1 MKKYLSL
8 FLILSICLH
17 SCQEKQDPASRYFK
31 DKKVLIL
38 GNSITQAGHYVD
50 YLSYILKKNYPEIET
65 DIISIGLSSE
75 TLSCLTEPDHPFPRP
90 CLKERLNRALSE
102 VKPDVVFAC
111 YGMNDGIYH
120 PQAEDRM
127 LAFQSGINEMRNKV
141 AALGAELV
149 LISPPPFD
157 QLPIRSRVV
166 DKDAPEF
173 GYKTPFED
181 YDQVLGEYANWL
193 NSLEGEKLHVIDLH
207 AEMNEAIVKKREKN
221 SIFTYAQ
228 DGIHPNREGHLLM
241 AQIIS
246 KALGLQT
253 AKTDSV
259 DEHAISSD
267 KAFANISRN
276 RDFWSSS
283 WRNYIGY
290 VRGDTVKSPS
300 PRPLMV
306 LMGGQSNMVG
316 QGIPQAE
323 ESYPLYLSYFN
334 YGQNGKGEI
343 ITDKFGPERSLKD
356 ELMSYKPVRHRQV
369 FLLKYAI
376 GGSSL
381 LDWTPEYSKEKAKI
395 TGNERFGNMFETF
408 FQYIDTIRKEYDPE
422 IKALLWMQGERDARI
437 PEAGK
442 DYYVNFKKFIEEFR
456 KRLGDENL
464 PIIFARVNPPI
475 ERYPALEIVNE
486 AQKRIANEMDAV
498 YMIETEGL
506 AKYKDEVHYNSEGQI
521 ELGKRFAVE
530 LLKHLE

>member
-8 FLILSICLH
+8 YLILSYCLL
-17 SCQEKQDPASRYFK
+17 SCQEKPDPASRYFK

-50 YLSYILKKNYPEIET
+50 YLSYILQKNYPEMET

-75 TLSCLTEPDHPFPRP
+75 TVSCLTESDHPFPRP
-90 CLKERLNRALSE
+90 CLKERFDRALDA

-120 PQAEDRM
+120 PQSEDRM
-127 LAFQSGINEMRNKV
+127 KAFQSGINELRDKV
-141 AALGAELV
+141 AAINAELV

-157 QLPIRSRVV
+157 ELPIRSRLV

-173 GYKTPFED
+173 GYKTPYKD

-193 NSLEGEKLHVIDLH
+193 NTLEGEKLHVIDLH
-207 AEMNEAIVKKREKN
+207 AGMNKAIAKKREKN
-221 SIFTYAQ
+221 SSFTFAK
-228 DGIHPNREGHLLM
+228 DGIHPNGEGHLLM
-241 AQIIS
+241 AQIIA
-246 KALGLQT
+246 KGLGLR
-253 AKTDSV
+253 ADKPSIL
-259 DEHAISSD
+259 DEHLIALDKEFSTMSSRREIR
-267 KAFANISRN
+267 ATA
-276 RDFWSSS
+276 

-290 VRGDTVKSPS
+290 IRGDRVKSNS
-300 PRPLMV
+300 PKPLMI

-316 QGIPQAE
+316 QGVYKGDEAFHVDVH
-323 ESYPLYLSYFN
+323 YFN
-334 YGQNGKGEI
+334 YGQNGTKKI
-343 ITDKFGPERSLKD
+343 ITDKFGPELSLTE
-356 ELMSYKPVRHRQV
+356 ELVKYEGAMNRPK

-381 LDWTPEYSKEKAKI
+381 LDWAPEYSKEKAKI

-408 FQYIDTIRKEYDPE
+408 FQYIDSIKELHDPK

-442 DYYVNFKKFIEEFR
+442 DYYINFKKFIEEFR
-456 KRLGDENL
+456 KRLRDENL

-475 ERYPALEIVNE
+475 ERYPALEIVNQ
-486 AQKRIANEMDAV
+486 AQRRIAEEMEAV
-498 YMIETEGL
+498 YMIETDGL
-506 AKYKDEVHYNSEGQI
+506 PKYKDGVHYNSKGQI
-521 ELGKRFAVE
+521 ELGKRFAEE
-530 LLKHLE
+530 LLKHM